1 MMQVIR
7 LFHIITVYSGDTY
20 MSEILYFDILQLYPD
35 G

>member
-20 MSEILYFDILQLYPD
+20 MSEILHFDILPLYPD

>member
-1 MMQVIR
+1 MMQVIM

-20 MSEILYFDILQLYPD
+20 MPEFLYFDILQLYPD